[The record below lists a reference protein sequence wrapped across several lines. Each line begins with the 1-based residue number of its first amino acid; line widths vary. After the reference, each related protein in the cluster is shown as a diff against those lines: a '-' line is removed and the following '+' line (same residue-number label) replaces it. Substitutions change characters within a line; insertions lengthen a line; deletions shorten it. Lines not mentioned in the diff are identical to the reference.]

1 MSADNVCPITELTK
15 ILLATDG
22 SAYSDKALAEALG
35 LAKTCNT
42 VFHAL
47 AIVEQN
53 PEYAALAPKA
63 IEQAD
68 KDARAILDGV
78 RERAAAEGVACETDT
93 LHGQDVAGLIVD
105 HAEKIG
111 ANMIVMGRQGRKKGL
126 KKLLLG
132 STTSAVISHAPC
144 KVLVVP

>member
-15 ILLATDG
+15 IMLATDG
-22 SAYSDKALAEALG
+22 SDYSDKALAEALG
-35 LAKTCNT
+35 LAKACNT

-47 AIVEQN
+47 TIVEQN

-68 KDARAILDGV
+68 KDARAILEGV
-78 RERAAAEGVACETDT
+78 KERAAAEGIACETDA

-105 HAEKIG
+105 HAEKLG
-111 ANMIVMGRQGRKKGL
+111 ADMVVMGRQGRKKGIQQ
-126 KKLLLG
+126 LLLG

>member
-1 MSADNVCPITELTK
+1 MSADNVCPITDLTK
-15 ILLATDG
+15 IMLATDG
-22 SAYSDKALAEALG
+22 SEHSDKALAEALG
-35 LAKTCNT
+35 LAKACNT

-47 AIVEQN
+47 TIVEQN

-68 KDARAILDGV
+68 KDARAILESV
-78 RERAAAEGVACETDT
+78 RERASAEGVTCETDA

-105 HAEKIG
+105 HAEKLG
-111 ANMIVMGRQGRKKGL
+111 ADMVVMGRQGRKKGL
-126 KKLLLG
+126 RKMLLG

>member
-15 ILLATDG
+15 IMLATDG
-22 SAYSDKALAEALG
+22 SDHSEKALAEALG
-35 LAKTCNT
+35 LAKACKT

-47 AIVEQN
+47 IVVEQN

-68 KDARAILDGV
+68 KDARAILDRV
-78 RERAAAEGVACETDT
+78 KERASSEGVSCEDASV
-93 LHGQDVAGLIVD
+93 HGQDVAGLIVD

-111 ANMIVMGRQGRKKGL
+111 ADMIVMGRQGRRKGL